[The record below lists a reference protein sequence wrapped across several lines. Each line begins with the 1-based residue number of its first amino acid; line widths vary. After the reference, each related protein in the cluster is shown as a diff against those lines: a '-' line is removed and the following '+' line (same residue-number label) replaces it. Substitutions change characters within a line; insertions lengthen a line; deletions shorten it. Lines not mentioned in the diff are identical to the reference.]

1 MESNYEQQTQGEDA
15 DHGKFVVISP
25 WFVAERLNKS
35 VPAAEQI
42 KRTLER
48 LGPLWVRLGG

>member
-1 MESNYEQQTQGEDA
+1 MESNCEQQTQGEDA
-15 DHGKFVVISP
+15 DRKFIVISP

-35 VPAAEQI
+35 IPAAEQI

-48 LGPLWVRLGG
+48 LGPSWVRLGG